1 MQPSLADRPTH
12 RARFAIL
19 GAAVVTTV
27 SLLFA
32 LAPRHHHHHDDGRL
46 LSGRCHYHARY

>member
-1 MQPSLADRPTH
+1 MQPSLADRPSH

-27 SLLFA
+27 TLLFA
-32 LAPRHHHHHDDGRL
+32 LRPTHHRDHDHR